1 MPLHTP
7 LCDLLDI
14 EHPVMLA
21 GMGGVAFGEVCAAVS
36 EAGGYGCLG
45 MAALPPEKIR
55 EEMRKVRRLTA
66 RPFAVD
72 LLTALPETLVNAVDI
87 IIEEGASAFVA
98 GLGVPAPIMK
108 KLKDAGLKVMA
119 VCGTVNHGLKAQAAG
134 CDAVIAQGT
143 EGGGHT
149 GKVAG
154 MALIPQMVDAL
165 KIPVVAAGSIVDGRG
180 LAAALSF
187 GAVGVWMGTR
197 FIASVEANAAP
208 GYKQAILDATDEDT
222 LITRCFTGKTLR
234 AIKNDY
240 TTEWES
246 RQAEIQPF
254 PIQAMV
260 SGQNGANRPLQGVV
274 EDIDPKRVCL
284 AAGQGAGAI
293 HDILPAGEIVRR
305 TVAEAEAA
313 IARLPGF
320 VTR

>member
-165 KIPVVAAGSIVDGRG
+165 NIPVVAAGSIVDGRG

-197 FIASVEANAAP
+197 FIASIEANAAP

-284 AAGQGAGAI
+284 AAGQGSGAI

-305 TVAEAEAA
+305 TVAEAEAV